1 MIRSVNYRSL
11 VGLVLALTLFVGGTT
26 SPAQSQPQTVDD
38 IDRRLQEIERLQ
50 AELARREGSVRQRI
64 SEAGERRDA
73 LTEELAELQSVV
85 DEVQGRVDSAESALQ
100 RVQSELDERTRE
112 LKELEAAMSSR
123 LEDLK
128 KRAVHI
134 YKHGPASIF
143 DMVVVSVGFGDFLRR
158 FAYTL
163 NLVSE
168 DNARVAEIKRERVRI
183 VREREGIQKL
193 RDEAARQLDVV
204 AAERNRA
211 AAVANRVA
219 GHRNA
224 AVGVLQGSYQQL
236 GNIQQQRARYE
247 RETASLRTESAAIA
261 AFLRGRGSGT
271 ATVSPKGMSWPTSGK
286 VTSGYGWR
294 THPIFGTRRFHAGID
309 IGAPTGQAVVA
320 AGGGKIVFAGPKSGY
335 GNTVIVYHGGGIATL
350 YGHLSSIAAGQ
361 GATIVRGG
369 RIAAV
374 GCTGYC
380 TGPHLHF
387 EVRVNGDPVDPAG
400 WLP

>member
-1 MIRSVNYRSL
+1 
-11 VGLVLALTLFVGGTT
+11 
-26 SPAQSQPQTVDD
+26 
-38 IDRRLQEIERLQ
+38 
-50 AELARREGSVRQRI
+50 
-64 SEAGERRDA
+64 
-73 LTEELAELQSVV
+73 
-85 DEVQGRVDSAESALQ
+85 VQGRVDSAESALQ

-387 EVRVNGDPVDPAG
+387 EVRVNGDPVNPAG

>member
-1 MIRSVNYRSL
+1 MTSRVNYRSL
-11 VGLVLALTLFVGGTT
+11 VGFLLTLALLVGGTT
-26 SPAQSQPQTVDD
+26 SPAQSQPQSVDD

-50 AELARREGSVRQRI
+50 AELARREGSVRREI
-64 SEAGERRDA
+64 SEAGSRRDA
-73 LTEELAELQSVV
+73 LTDELSELQAVV
-85 DEVQGRVDSAESALQ
+85 DEVQGRVDAAESALHK
-100 RVQSELDERTRE
+100 VQSALDERTGE
-112 LKELEAAMSSR
+112 LKELETALSSR
-123 LEDLK
+123 LGDLR

-163 NLVSE
+163 NLVGE

-183 VREREGIQKL
+183 VREREEVQKL

-211 AAVANRVA
+211 AAIANRVA

-224 AVGVLQGSYQQL
+224 AVGDLRGSYQQL

-247 RETASLRTESAAIA
+247 RETADLRAESAAIA
-261 AFLRGRGSGT
+261 AFLRGRGSGP
-271 ATVSPKGMSWPTSGK
+271 ATVSPKGMVWPTSGK
-286 VTSGYGWR
+286 VTSGFGWR

-309 IGAPTGQAVVA
+309 IGAPSGQAVVA
-320 AGGGKIVFAGPKSGY
+320 AGSGKIVFAGPKSGY
-335 GNTVIVYHGGGIATL
+335 GNTVIMDHGGGIATL

-369 RIAAV
+369 RVAAV

-387 EVRVNGDPVDPAG
+387 EVRVNGDPVNPTG